1 MNFDI
6 FFIYKNKSI
15 NKEVYNMKQGTTII
29 TLDNGYHLWTRTVG
43 HGDIKLLCL
52 HGGPGGTHEYWENF
66 GDELADLG
74 VQVSMYDQLG
84 SFYSDQPDYS
94 DPQIA
99 AKYLTYDYFLEEVEE
114 VRQKLGLDNFY
125 LIGQSWGGL
134 LVQMYAVKY
143 GQHLKGAIIS
153 SMVDEIDE
161 YVTNVN
167 QCRLQTL
174 GADKVRYMQ
183 KIEQENRLDDPTYQS
198 YVDILNAEY
207 VDRKQPEAIR
217 HLVSTMATDVYNVFQ
232 GDNEFVITGKLK
244 DWHFRQHLHEIKVPT
259 LLTFGEHE
267 TMPLATAKI
276 MQQEIPHARLETTP
290 NGGHHHMIDNAPVYF
305 AHLKKFIRDVEE
317 GNFND

>member
-1 MNFDI
+1 
-6 FFIYKNKSI
+6 
-15 NKEVYNMKQGTTII
+15 MKQGTTII

-174 GADKVRYMQ
+174 GADKVSYMQ
-183 KIEQENRLDDPTYQS
+183 KIEQENSLDDPTYQS

>member
-1 MNFDI
+1 
-6 FFIYKNKSI
+6 
-15 NKEVYNMKQGTTII
+15 MKQGTTII

-183 KIEQENRLDDPTYQS
+183 KIEQENNLDDPTYQS

-232 GDNEFVITGKLK
+232 GDNEFVIMGKLK
-244 DWHFRQHLHEIKVPT
+244 DWHFRQHLHEITVPT

>member
-1 MNFDI
+1 
-6 FFIYKNKSI
+6 
-15 NKEVYNMKQGTTII
+15 MKQGTTII

-66 GDELADLG
+66 GNELADLG

-183 KIEQENRLDDPTYQS
+183 KIEQENNLDDPTYQS
-198 YVDILNAEY
+198 YVNILNAEY